1 MSDAQIDALLTE
13 ALALPDMLGGK
24 ISGAGLGIVL
34 WCSVKCLKII
44 FRIMPSN
51 VKRVFN
57 NWMLKF
63 PHPGY
68 SMKRLD
74 VVKQI
79 VPPLSSSLQTA
90 SAFAPANIALCKYWG
105 KRDSELNLPMTSSLS
120 VSLGDKGTC
129 TKISV
134 NDQDK
139 IILNGDMLSLDLP
152 FAKRLIAYL
161 DLFRTQDHLHFSIET
176 TNNIPTGAGV
186 ASSASGFAAL
196 VLALDK
202 LFQWQLDKK
211 YLSILARLGSGSA
224 CRSLW
229 QGFVKWHV
237 GVRVDGMDSV
247 AEPLSIEWP
256 NFRMGLLIFS
266 EKEKSMGSREAM
278 QRVVATSRFYKE
290 WPAQVA
296 DDLNIIEQALSQQ
309 DFDLLGKTAESMR
322 LPCMQRC

>member
-1 MSDAQIDALLTE
+1 
-13 ALALPDMLGGK
+13 
-24 ISGAGLGIVL
+24 
-34 WCSVKCLKII
+34 
-44 FRIMPSN
+44 
-51 VKRVFN
+51 
-57 NWMLKF
+57 
-63 PHPGY
+63 
-68 SMKRLD
+68 MKRLD

-211 YLSILARLGSGSA
+211 HLSILARLGSGSA

-237 GVRVDGMDSV
+237 GVRGDGMDSV

-266 EKEKSMGSREAM
+266 
-278 QRVVATSRFYKE
+278 
-290 WPAQVA
+290 
-296 DDLNIIEQALSQQ
+296 
-309 DFDLLGKTAESMR
+309 
-322 LPCMQRC
+322 